1 MTTPEQL
8 QSKYATLRPVLDE
21 RALRLWAAAEVQ
33 AYGRGGMT
41 LVAAATG
48 VARTRIATG
57 LAELRGLALAPPEG
71 PAAQQRIR
79 RPGGGRK
86 PLPESDPTLL
96 ADLEAMV
103 DPVTR
108 GDPQT
113 PLRRVP
119 LGRCKSTTKLAAAL
133 VERGHRIDARTV
145 ARLLKEQHYS
155 LQSTR
160 KTLEG
165 GGHPDR
171 DAQFSHINT
180 QAAAFQER
188 RQPVISVDA
197 QKKELIGAFQQGGQE
212 WQPAKCPVPVH
223 VHDFPDP
230 KVGKGIPYGVYDVAA
245 NQGWVSVGIDHDTP
259 AFAVQTIR
267 TWWQRMGRFRYPD
280 ASSLLVTADGGGSN
294 SSRARLWK
302 REVQRLA
309 DDLGFPISV
318 CHLPPGTSKWNK
330 IEHRMFCHITE
341 NWRGRPLVSH
351 EVIVNLIGSTTTQ
364 AGLTIDAELDSA
376 RYPLGVQVSD
386 DEVAHLNIQH
396 AKFHG
401 ECNYTIAPKL
411 SPNA

>member
-1 MTTPEQL
+1 MTALEQL
-8 QSKYATLRPVLDE
+8 RSKYATLRPVLDE
-21 RALRLWAAAEVQ
+21 RALRLWAAAEAQ

-48 VARTRIATG
+48 VTRLRIATG
-57 LAELRGLALAPPEG
+57 LAELRRLALAPPEA
-71 PAAQQRIR
+71 PPAQQRIR

-86 PLPESDPTLL
+86 LLRETDPTLL

-113 PLRRVP
+113 PLRWT
-119 LGRCKSTTKLAAAL
+119 CKSTTKLAAAL
-133 VERGHRIDARTV
+133 VEQGHRIDARTV

-171 DAQFSHINT
+171 DAQFGHSNA
-180 QAAAFQER
+180 QAAAFQAR
-188 RQPVISVDA
+188 QQPVISVDA
-197 QKKELIGAFQQGGQE
+197 KKKELIGPFRQGGQE
-212 WQPAKCPVPVH
+212 WQPAQCPVPVN

-230 KVGKGIPYGVYDVAA
+230 KVGKGIPYGIYDLTT
-245 NQGWVSVGIDHDTP
+245 NQGWVSVGTDHDTP

-267 TWWQRMGRFRYPD
+267 TWWQRMGHARYPD
-280 ASSLLVTADGGGSN
+280 ASSLLVMADGGGSN

-341 NWRGRPLVSH
+341 NWRGRPLISH
-351 EVIVNLIGSTTTQ
+351 EVIVNLIGATTTHT
-364 AGLTIDAELDSA
+364 GLTIDAELDLA
-376 RYPLGVQVSD
+376 RYPLGVHVSD
-386 DEVAHLNIQH
+386 DELGQLNIQH

-401 ECNYTIAPKL
+401 EWNYTIAPHAP
-411 SPNA
+411 SNV

>member
-1 MTTPEQL
+1 MTVREQL
-8 QSKYATLRPVLDE
+8 QSKYATLRAVLDE
-21 RALRLWAAAEVQ
+21 RALRLWAAAEAQ
-33 AYGRGGMT
+33 ASGRGGVT

-48 VARTRIATG
+48 MSRMRIAAG
-57 LAELRGLALAPPEG
+57 LAELQRLAVVPPVEP
-71 PAAQQRIR
+71 PARQRIR

-86 PLPESDPTLL
+86 SLRETDPTLL

-108 GDPQT
+108 GDPQS
-113 PLRRVP
+113 PLRWT
-119 LGRCKSTTKLAAAL
+119 CKSTTKLAAAL
-133 VERGHRIDARTV
+133 VEQGHRIDARTV
-145 ARLLKEQHYS
+145 ARLLKEQHYR

-171 DAQFSHINT
+171 DAQFSHINA

-188 RQPVISVDA
+188 QQPVISVDA
-197 QKKELIGAFQQGGQE
+197 KKKELIGAFQQGGHE
-212 WQPAKCPVPVH
+212 WQPAMCPVPVA

-230 KVGKGIPYGVYDVAA
+230 TLGKGIPSGVYDVAA
-245 NQGWVSVGIDHDTP
+245 NQGWVSVGTDHDTP

-267 TWWQRMGRFRYPD
+267 TWWQRMGHVRYPE
-280 ASSLLVTADGGGSN
+280 ASSLLVMADGGGSN

-364 AGLTIDAELDSA
+364 TGLTIEADLDSA
-376 RYPLGVQVSD
+376 RYPLGVHVSD
-386 DEVAHLNIQH
+386 DELSHLNLQH
-396 AKFHG
+396 AAFHG
-401 ECNYTIAPKL
+401 EWNYTLAPHSSPIA
-411 SPNA
+411 